1 MNFTSGGT
9 IEGTI
14 SAMTPPAP
22 PSGQPPKPPGIPE
35 HYIFDDEVELWMPP
49 SAIAKAA
56 AHALV
61 PLLSGPSSG
70 ITVIKSGDTNPAPYT
85 GGSND
90 PICFEFTNTGVCS
103 RLNGG
108 QICRYRHLQAN
119 HPDVIADKVRQ
130 GKLPPSVLEAGLAPT
145 DPGIPPDPGHGAQL
159 CFDFINSGSCGRLTS
174 GVGCKYRHLAQG
186 HPDVIADKVRQGK
199 LNPAMAA
206 QLLTGAAACWQVLP
220 WWVPRLAAPAAW
232 EDAERG
238 HRPAP
243 RTSEECLPRSGSSGS
258 ACCCRR
264 HVPKSPSLR
273 AFDIQ
278 ASPAAARAGWPRSA
292 PPARAFRPLRCSRSV

>member
-1 MNFTSGGT
+1 MPATSPFIVHRDRGAMNFTSGGT

-14 SAMTPPAP
+14 SSTPPAPAP

-35 HYIFDDEVELWMPP
+35 HYIFDEEVELWMPP

-61 PLLSGPSSG
+61 PLLSGSSSG
-70 ITVIKSGDTNPAPYT
+70 ITVIKSGDSNPAPYT

-130 GKLPPSVLEAGLAPT
+130 GKLPPSVLEPGLAPIE
-145 DPGIPPDPGHGAQL
+145 PGIPPDPGHGAQL
-159 CFDFINSGSCGRLTS
+159 CFDFINSGTCGRLSS
-174 GVGCKYRHLAQG
+174 GAGCKYRHLAQG

-206 QLLTGAAACWQVLP
+206 QLLSGAAACWQVLP
-220 WWVPRLAAPAAW
+220 WWVPRLAAPAA
-232 EDAERG
+232 
-238 HRPAP
+238 
-243 RTSEECLPRSGSSGS
+243 
-258 ACCCRR
+258 
-264 HVPKSPSLR
+264 
-273 AFDIQ
+273 
-278 ASPAAARAGWPRSA
+278 
-292 PPARAFRPLRCSRSV
+292 